1 MQVSVQ
7 SNGLERR
14 LTVELPAQ
22 QIEDEVGRRLRSLA
36 QRVRLDGFR
45 PGKVPMRVVEQ
56 RYGKQVRDEVSSEL
70 VQSSFSEAA
79 TRERLRVAGS
89 PQIELVS
96 HGQGQALQYT
106 ARFEVYPEFKVNV
119 PGDLAVSKPTVEIT
133 AADVDQM
140 LERLRKQRTRFVA
153 VERGAQNG
161 DRIVMDFVGS
171 VDGVPFPGGEAKDF
185 PLVLGSNG
193 LIPGFEDQ
201 LLGARA
207 GESHTVEVNFPAD
220 YHAPELAGKHASF
233 AVRVTSVSEP
243 QLPSLDEE
251 FAATFGIKEGGV
263 EKLRTEVEATM
274 RREIDRL
281 VKDRVK
287 TQVMDALLAA
297 NPIELPKGL
306 IDQEITRLQEQ
317 VRQNFGP
324 LRAKELGDQP
334 GYYEERAKRRVALGL
349 IIAELI
355 KLNQLRS
362 APDKLRVAVEEIAG
376 SYEDPAEVV
385 QWYYA
390 SAERLNGVEAMLLE
404 DQAVEVVL
412 SGAQVMDIP
421 TSYESLTAGAQAV

>member
-22 QIEDEVGRRLRSLA
+22 QIDEEVGRRLRSLA

-56 RYGKQVRDEVSSEL
+56 RYGKQVREEVSSEL

-96 HGQGQALQYT
+96 HGEGQALQYT
-106 ARFEVYPEFKVNV
+106 ASFEVYPEFEVSLPQDLKINRPKV
-119 PGDLAVSKPTVEIT
+119 DVE
-133 AADVDQM
+133 ARDVDQM
-140 LERLRKQRTRFVA
+140 LERLRKQRTRFVP
-153 VERGAQNG
+153 VERGAQSG
-161 DRIVMDFVGS
+161 DRVVMDFVGS
-171 VDGVPFPGGEAKDF
+171 INGVAFPGGEAKDF
-185 PLVLGSNG
+185 PLVLGSNS

-201 LLGARA
+201 LLGANA
-207 GESHTVEVNFPAD
+207 GDSRNVEVDFPAE
-220 YHAPELAGKHASF
+220 YHAKDLAGKRAQF
-233 AVRVTSVSEP
+233 AVQVTTVSEP
-243 QLPSLDEE
+243 QLPPVDEE
-251 FAATFGIKEGGV
+251 FAANFGIKEGGV
-263 EKLRTEVEATM
+263 EKLRAEVETTM
-274 RREIDRL
+274 RREIERL

-306 IDQEITRLQEQ
+306 VDKEILRLQEQ

-334 GYYEERAKRRVALGL
+334 GYYEERARRRVALGL
-349 IIAELI
+349 IVAELI
-355 KLNQLRS
+355 RANQLRS
-362 APDKLRVAVEEIAG
+362 SPDKLRTAVEELAA
-376 SYEDPAEVV
+376 SYENPAEVV

-390 SAERLNGVEAMLLE
+390 SADRLNGVEAMLLE
-404 DQAVEVVL
+404 DQAADVVL
-412 SGAQVMDIP
+412 AKAQVTDVP
-421 TSYESLTAGAQAV
+421 TSYESLTAEQAA